1 MNIDYSR
8 RQMVNQQVRGWNVYD
23 ENVLAVLQELP
34 REQFVPPA
42 YRALAF
48 ADIEIAIGHGQ
59 HMMTPTI
66 EGRVLQALGLQG
78 DERVLEIGTG
88 SGFLTACL
96 ARLAA
101 EVMSVEIYE
110 DLLQTAAARL
120 ADCDIK
126 NVELLHM
133 NAMSELPDGR
143 FDAIAITGS
152 LQSFDPRFV
161 DALRSDGKLF
171 VVVGDAPAMEAKLV
185 LRTEQNDWRTV
196 SLFETTLAPLVDG
209 ALPPQFSF

>member
-1 MNIDYSR
+1 
-8 RQMVNQQVRGWNVYD
+8 
-23 ENVLAVLQELP
+23 
-34 REQFVPPA
+34 
-42 YRALAF
+42 
-48 ADIEIAIGHGQ
+48 
-59 HMMTPTI
+59 
-66 EGRVLQALGLQG
+66 
-78 DERVLEIGTG
+78 
-88 SGFLTACL
+88 
-96 ARLAA
+96 
-101 EVMSVEIYE
+101 
-110 DLLQTAAARL
+110 
-120 ADCDIK
+120 
-126 NVELLHM
+126 M